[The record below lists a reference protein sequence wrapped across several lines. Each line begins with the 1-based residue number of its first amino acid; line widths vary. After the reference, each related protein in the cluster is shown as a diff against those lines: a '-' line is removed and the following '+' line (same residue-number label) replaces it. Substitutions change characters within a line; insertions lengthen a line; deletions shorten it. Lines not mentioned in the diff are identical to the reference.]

1 MAENSRKRCI
11 EVMETYIEEIV
22 AKGNTN
28 LLREIS
34 AEDVIDETAVEAGLG
49 SGIAGLEKH
58 VKYFRKAVSDLKV
71 TLDQVVASDD
81 AVVGIWTVKG
91 KHSAPLFDIK
101 ATGRDISWTNV
112 SIFRLE
118 DGMLAHYRGVWGAL
132 EAVKQMG
139 VPISLP
145 EQT

>member
-1 MAENSRKRCI
+1 MVANSRQRSI
-11 EVMETYIEEIV
+11 EVMETYIKEIV
-22 AKGNTN
+22 AKGDIH
-28 LLREIS
+28 LLSQIS

-49 SGIAGLEKH
+49 PGIAGLEKH
-58 VKYFRKAVSDLKV
+58 VKYFRKAVSDLIV

-81 AVVGIWTVKG
+81 EVVGIWSVAGT
-91 KHSAPLFDIK
+91 HSAPLFDVK
-101 ATGRDISWTNV
+101 ATGKNISWTNV

-118 DGMLAHYRGVWGAL
+118 NGLLVHYRGVWGAL

-145 EQT
+145 A

>member
-81 AVVGIWTVKG
+81 EVVG
-91 KHSAPLFDIK
+91 
-101 ATGRDISWTNV
+101 
-112 SIFRLE
+112 
-118 DGMLAHYRGVWGAL
+118 
-132 EAVKQMG
+132 
-139 VPISLP
+139 
-145 EQT
+145 